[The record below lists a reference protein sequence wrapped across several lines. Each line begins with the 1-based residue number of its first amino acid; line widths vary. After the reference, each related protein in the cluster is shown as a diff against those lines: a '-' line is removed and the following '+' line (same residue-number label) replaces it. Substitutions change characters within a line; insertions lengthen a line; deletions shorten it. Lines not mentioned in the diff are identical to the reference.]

1 MINRYR
7 VHLETIDPNNEEQDI
22 HYSTLVEA
30 TDENKAIEI
39 AKGRQREEN
48 PKLSPGKTWTWS
60 VYKTNEATD

>member
-1 MINRYR
+1 MVNRYR
-7 VHLETIDPNNEEQDI
+7 VYLETIDPNNEEQDI

-48 PKLSPGKTWTWS
+48 PKLSPGKTWAWS